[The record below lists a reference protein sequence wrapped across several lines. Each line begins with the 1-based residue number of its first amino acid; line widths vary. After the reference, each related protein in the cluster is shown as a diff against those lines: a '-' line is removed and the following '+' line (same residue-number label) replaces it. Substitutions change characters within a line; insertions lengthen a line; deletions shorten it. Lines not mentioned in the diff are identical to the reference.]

1 MFRYGPPKLFVKI
14 AVALSWPI
22 MILGKRL
29 SAVPIVKHI
38 INPFFKYPYNEVTA
52 VPINV
57 AIAPAKSV
65 TLPVQVLSEV
75 VARVNHIF
83 ILDECICRSL
93 LNCSNHPRTIGC
105 MALGEASH
113 RIHPSHGHRATAQ
126 EAQEHIAKAA
136 KAGLVAS
143 VAHVWIDPVAFWS
156 VPFNKLMFI
165 CFCDDCC
172 CLYRTHMKKR
182 GENLNKA
189 YKKLPGVTVRVNF
202 DSCNG
207 CGVCAQRCFVAAIQM
222 KDGIAVIS
230 EDCKGCGRCVQVC
243 PQQAVEIYFD
253 DKDTLVANLVER
265 INKVADIGLG
275 QQLK

>member
-1 MFRYGPPKLFVKI
+1 MFRYGPSRLFVKI

-29 SAVPIVKHI
+29 SSYPILKHI

-57 AIAPAKSV
+57 SIAPAQSV
-65 TLPVQVLSEV
+65 TLPVEVLAEV
-75 VARVNHIF
+75 IRRVKHIF
-83 ILDECICRSL
+83 ILDECICRGL
-93 LNCSNHPRTIGC
+93 LNCDNHPKTIGC
-105 MALGEASH
+105 MALGEASV
-113 RIHPSHGHRATAQ
+113 RIHPSHGHTASTQ
-126 EAQEHIAKAA
+126 EAIEHIHRAA
-136 KAGLVAS
+136 KEGLVAS

-189 YKKLPGVTVRVNF
+189 YKKLPGVTVRVNY
-202 DSCNG
+202 DLCNG
-207 CGVCAQRCFVAAIQM
+207 CGVCAESCFVAAIQM
-222 KDGIAVIS
+222 KDGMAVIGD
-230 EDCKGCGRCVQVC
+230 DCKGCGRCVNVC
-243 PQQAVEIYFD
+243 PVQAIIMDFA
-253 DKDTLVANLVER
+253 DKETLVNNLVQR
-265 INKVADIGLG
+265 INKVSDIGL
-275 QQLK
+275 

>member
-1 MFRYGPPKLFVKI
+1 MFRYGPSKLFVKI

-22 MILGKRL
+22 MIVAKRL
-29 SAVPIVKHI
+29 SAYPIVKHI

-57 AIAPAKSV
+57 AIAPVKSV
-65 TLPVQVLSEV
+65 TLPVQVLSQL
-75 VARVNHIF
+75 VANVQHIF
-83 ILDECICRSL
+83 ILDECICRGL
-93 LNCSNHPRTIGC
+93 LHCSNHPSTIGC
-105 MALGEASH
+105 MALGKAALK
-113 RIHPSHGHRATAQ
+113 IHPSHGHIATQEEAIVHIQNAAQ
-126 EAQEHIAKAA
+126 
-136 KAGLVAS
+136 AGLVAS

-189 YKKLPGVTVRVNF
+189 YKKLPGVEVSINY
-202 DSCNG
+202 DECNG
-207 CGVCAQRCFVAAIQM
+207 CGVCADRCFVAAIQM
-222 KDGIAVIS
+222 KDGLPVIGQ
-230 EDCKGCGRCVQVC
+230 DCKGCGRCVQVC
-243 PQQAVEIYFD
+243 PQHAVEIHFE

-265 INKVADIGLG
+265 INKVADIGL
-275 QQLK
+275 